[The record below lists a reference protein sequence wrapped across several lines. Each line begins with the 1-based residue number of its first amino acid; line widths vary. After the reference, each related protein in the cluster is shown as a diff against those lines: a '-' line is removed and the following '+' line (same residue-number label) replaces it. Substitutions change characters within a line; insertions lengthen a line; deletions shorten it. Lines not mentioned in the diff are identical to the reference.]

1 MVRSRHGRREHAGA
15 IRNSN
20 FRTRDAFHD
29 KVGMV
34 ARIALVGAFR
44 RHQLDRLQ
52 PMRDA
57 DRVYRRQKAS
67 VGSP

>member
-1 MVRSRHGRREHAGA
+1 
-15 IRNSN
+15 
-20 FRTRDAFHD
+20 
-29 KVGMV
+29 MV

-57 DRVYRRQKAS
+57 DRVYRRQGIGQVAIGGQAGQARS
-67 VGSP
+67 VIRLVILVLIRLRCM